1 MSGKNDTI
9 RSIFNVV
16 TILIFIE
23 FVLGGLGHV
32 FGLPIRKG
40 LFVVG
45 ILFSIYMIFRE
56 KIKIE
61 KVFLIPIIVVCIY
74 LAYGSIIGLINRNS
88 LGDIFSDV
96 NSFLGIIYILL
107 LIAYVK
113 GRNENIDKI
122 INVFVNCAVIV
133 AIMTITL
140 FFVSRIYLPNNL
152 EIIVTY
158 NNLNSK
164 LQYGFISGLV
174 MSNNYARVYLYNGI
188 FMQLAAA
195 IMFIKLFNKDKNVF
209 GIVKLAILLV
219 GIYVSNTRGFWLGT
233 IGAVVISMIYY
244 LWRFKKF
251 NLTLRNIVI
260 ALIPLILVSVIIP
273 KTIVAVSPEQNLPNS
288 SGSIKD
294 RIESISDFEND
305 ESNKVRAIQL
315 KFLVN
320 RIKEKPILG
329 WGFGAHIEEYPQ
341 YMIDN
346 NLQPVSSTSFEL
358 YYIELLFKTGIIGIL
373 IFFGYLVFN
382 FVKLIVLLFKKNLRM
397 RDEQVL
403 VGWTIGTM
411 SILASSITNPYIAG
425 LSVFFVLVMEV
436 YLIQL
441 YDLKYYNLFKV
452 H

>member
-40 LFVVG
+40 LFVVE

-188 FMQLAAA
+188 FMQLSAA

-441 YDLKYYNLFKV
+441 YDLKY
-452 H
+452 

>member
-1 MSGKNDTI
+1 MKGKNDTI
-9 RSIFNVV
+9 RTIFNIV
-16 TILIFIE
+16 TVLIFVE
-23 FVLGGLGHV
+23 FVLGGLGHL

-45 ILFSIYMIFRE
+45 TLFSVYMIFRE
-56 KIKIE
+56 KIKVE
-61 KVFLIPIIVVCIY
+61 KRFLVPIIVVCIY
-74 LAYGSIIGLINRNS
+74 LAYGSIVGLVNGNS

-133 AIMTITL
+133 AVMTITL

-195 IMFIKLFNKDKNVF
+195 VMFIKLFNKDRNVF

-233 IGAVVISMIYY
+233 VGVVIIAFAYY
-244 LWRFKKF
+244 LWRVKKY
-251 NLTLRNIVI
+251 NLTLRNI
-260 ALIPLILVSVIIP
+260 LISIIPIILVSVILP

-288 SGSIKD
+288 AGTIKD
-294 RIESISDFEND
+294 RIESIGDFEND

-315 KFLVN
+315 RFLVDK
-320 RIKEKPILG
+320 IKEKPVLG
-329 WGFGAHIEEYPQ
+329 WGFGGHIDEYPQ
-341 YMIDN
+341 YMEDN
-346 NLQPVSSTSFEL
+346 NLQPVSSSSFEL
-358 YYIELLFKTGIIGIL
+358 YYVELLFKTGVIGVA
-373 IFFGYLVFN
+373 IFFGYLIFN
-382 FVKLIVLLFKKNLRM
+382 FIKLLNILFRKNLQM
-397 RDEQVL
+397 KDEQVL

-441 YDLKYYNLFKV
+441 YDSKY
-452 H
+452 

>member
-1 MSGKNDTI
+1 
-9 RSIFNVV
+9 
-16 TILIFIE
+16 
-23 FVLGGLGHV
+23 
-32 FGLPIRKG
+32 
-40 LFVVG
+40 
-45 ILFSIYMIFRE
+45 MIFRE

-164 LQYGFISGLV
+164 LEYGFISGLV

-233 IGAVVISMIYY
+233 IGVVVISMIYY

-441 YDLKYYNLFKV
+441 YDLKY
-452 H
+452 

>member
-107 LIAYVK
+107 LIVYVK

-233 IGAVVISMIYY
+233 IGVVVISMIYY

-441 YDLKYYNLFKV
+441 YDLKY
-452 H
+452 

>member
-164 LQYGFISGLV
+164 LEYGFISGLV

-233 IGAVVISMIYY
+233 IGVVVISMIYY

-397 RDEQVL
+397 RDEKVL

-441 YDLKYYNLFKV
+441 YDLKY
-452 H
+452 

>member
-260 ALIPLILVSVIIP
+260 ALIPLIIVSVIIP

-441 YDLKYYNLFKV
+441 YDLKY
-452 H
+452 

>member
-209 GIVKLAILLV
+209 GILKLAILLV

-233 IGAVVISMIYY
+233 IGVVVISMIYY

-441 YDLKYYNLFKV
+441 YDLKY
-452 H
+452 

>member
-397 RDEQVL
+397 RDEQVI

-441 YDLKYYNLFKV
+441 YDLKY
-452 H
+452 

>member
-61 KVFLIPIIVVCIY
+61 KVFLIPIIDVCIY

-164 LQYGFISGLV
+164 LEYGFISGLV

-441 YDLKYYNLFKV
+441 YDLKY
-452 H
+452 

>member
-1 MSGKNDTI
+1 MMKGKNDTI
-9 RSIFNVV
+9 RTIFNIV
-16 TILIFIE
+16 TVLIFIE
-23 FVLGGLGHV
+23 FVLGGLGHL

-45 ILFSIYMIFRE
+45 IVFSVYMILRE
-56 KIKIE
+56 KIKVE
-61 KVFLIPIIVVCIY
+61 KRFLVPIVVVCIY
-74 LAYGSIIGLINRNS
+74 LAYGSIIGLINGNS

-441 YDLKYYNLFKV
+441 YDLKY
-452 H
+452 

>member
-1 MSGKNDTI
+1 MKGKNDTI
-9 RSIFNVV
+9 RTIFNIV
-16 TILIFIE
+16 TVLIFIE
-23 FVLGGLGHV
+23 FVLGVLGHL

-45 ILFSIYMIFRE
+45 IVFSVYMILRE
-56 KIKIE
+56 KIKVE
-61 KVFLIPIIVVCIY
+61 KRFLVPIVVVCIY
-74 LAYGSIIGLINRNS
+74 LAYGSIIGLINGNS

-113 GRNENIDKI
+113 GKNENIHKI

-195 IMFIKLFNKDKNVF
+195 IIFIKLFNKGKDVF

-233 IGAVVISMIYY
+233 IGVVIIAFAYY
-244 LWRFKKF
+244 LLRFRRDK
-251 NLTLRNIVI
+251 LTLKNILISV
-260 ALIPLILVSVIIP
+260 IPLVLVAVILP
-273 KTIVAVSPEQNLPNS
+273 KTIVDVSPEQNLPNS
-288 SGSIKD
+288 SGTIKD
-294 RIESISDFEND
+294 RIESIGDFEND

-315 KFLVN
+315 RFLVD
-320 RIKEKPILG
+320 RIKAKPVLG
-329 WGFGAHIEEYPQ
+329 WGFGAHIDEYPQ
-341 YMIDN
+341 YMEDN
-346 NLQPVSSTSFEL
+346 NLQPVSSSSFEL
-358 YYIELLFKTGIIGIL
+358 YYVELLFKTGVVGIV
-373 IFFGYLVFN
+373 IFFGYLIFN
-382 FVKLIVLLFKKNLRM
+382 FIKLLNLLFRKTLEKK
-397 RDEQVL
+397 DEQVL

-411 SILASSITNPYIAG
+411 SILVSSITNPYIAG

-441 YDLKYYNLFKV
+441 YDLKY
-452 H
+452 

>member
-32 FGLPIRKG
+32 FGFPIRKG

-441 YDLKYYNLFKV
+441 YDLKY
-452 H
+452 

>member
-1 MSGKNDTI
+1 MKGKSDTI
-9 RSIFNVV
+9 RTIFNIV
-16 TILIFIE
+16 TVLIFIE
-23 FVLGGLGHV
+23 FVLGGLGHL

-45 ILFSIYMIFRE
+45 IAFSVYMIFRE
-56 KIKIE
+56 KIKVE
-61 KVFLIPIIVVCIY
+61 KRFLVPIVVVCIY
-74 LAYGSIIGLINRNS
+74 LAYGSIIGLINGNS

-113 GRNENIDKI
+113 DRNENIDKI

-195 IMFIKLFNKDKNVF
+195 IMFIKLFNKDNNVF

-233 IGAVVISMIYY
+233 IGVVIIAFAYY
-244 LWRFKKF
+244 LWRVRRDK
-251 NLTLRNIVI
+251 LTLKNILISVI
-260 ALIPLILVSVIIP
+260 PIILVAVILP

-288 SGSIKD
+288 SGTIKD
-294 RIESISDFEND
+294 RIESIGDFEND

-315 KFLVN
+315 RFLVD
-320 RIKEKPILG
+320 RIKAKPVLG
-329 WGFGAHIEEYPQ
+329 WGFGAHIDEYPQ
-341 YMIDN
+341 YMEDN
-346 NLQPVSSTSFEL
+346 NLQPVSSSSFEL
-358 YYIELLFKTGIIGIL
+358 YYVELLFKTGVVGIA
-373 IFFGYLVFN
+373 IFFGYLIFN
-382 FVKLIVLLFKKNLRM
+382 FIKLLNLLFRRTLEKK
-397 RDEQVL
+397 DEQVL

-441 YDLKYYNLFKV
+441 YDLKY
-452 H
+452 

>member
-209 GIVKLAILLV
+209 GILKLAILLV

-358 YYIELLFKTGIIGIL
+358 YYIELLFKTRIIGIL

-441 YDLKYYNLFKV
+441 YDLKY
-452 H
+452 

>member
-164 LQYGFISGLV
+164 LEYGFISGLV

-233 IGAVVISMIYY
+233 IGVVVISMIYY

-441 YDLKYYNLFKV
+441 YDLKY
-452 H
+452 

>member
-164 LQYGFISGLV
+164 LEYGFISGLV

-209 GIVKLAILLV
+209 GILKLAILLV

-382 FVKLIVLLFKKNLRM
+382 FVKLTVLLFKKNLRM

-441 YDLKYYNLFKV
+441 YDLKY
-452 H
+452 

>member
-288 SGSIKD
+288 SCSIKD

-305 ESNKVRAIQL
+305 ESNNVRAIQL

-441 YDLKYYNLFKV
+441 YDLKY
-452 H
+452 

>member
-107 LIAYVK
+107 LIVYVK

-209 GIVKLAILLV
+209 GILKLAILLV

-411 SILASSITNPYIAG
+411 SILASSITNPSIAG

-441 YDLKYYNLFKV
+441 YDLKY
-452 H
+452 

>member
-195 IMFIKLFNKDKNVF
+195 IMFIKLFNKDKNFF

-441 YDLKYYNLFKV
+441 YDLKY
-452 H
+452 

>member
-45 ILFSIYMIFRE
+45 IIFSIYMIFRE

-441 YDLKYYNLFKV
+441 YDLKY
-452 H
+452 

>member
-1 MSGKNDTI
+1 MKGKNDTI
-9 RSIFNVV
+9 RTIFNIV
-16 TILIFIE
+16 TVLIFIE
-23 FVLGGLGHV
+23 FVLGGLGHL

-45 ILFSIYMIFRE
+45 IVFSVYMILRE
-56 KIKIE
+56 KIKVE
-61 KVFLIPIIVVCIY
+61 KRFLVPIVVVCIY
-74 LAYGSIIGLINRNS
+74 LAYGSIIGLINGNS

-113 GRNENIDKI
+113 GKNENIHKI

-195 IMFIKLFNKDKNVF
+195 IIFIKLFNKDKDVF

-233 IGAVVISMIYY
+233 IGVVIIAFAYY
-244 LWRFKKF
+244 LLRFRRDK
-251 NLTLRNIVI
+251 LTLKNILISVI
-260 ALIPLILVSVIIP
+260 PIILVAVILP

-288 SGSIKD
+288 SGTIKD
-294 RIESISDFEND
+294 RIESIGDFEND

-315 KFLVN
+315 RFLVD
-320 RIKEKPILG
+320 RIKAKPVLG
-329 WGFGAHIEEYPQ
+329 WGFGAHIDEYPQ
-341 YMIDN
+341 YMEDN
-346 NLQPVSSTSFEL
+346 NLQPVSSSSFEL
-358 YYIELLFKTGIIGIL
+358 YYVELLFKTGVVGIV
-373 IFFGYLVFN
+373 IFFGYLIFN
-382 FVKLIVLLFKKNLRM
+382 FIKLLNLLFRKTLEKK
-397 RDEQVL
+397 DEQVL

-441 YDLKYYNLFKV
+441 YDLKY
-452 H
+452 

>member
-164 LQYGFISGLV
+164 LEYGFISGLV

-244 LWRFKKF
+244 FWRFKKF

-441 YDLKYYNLFKV
+441 YDLKY
-452 H
+452 

>member
-209 GIVKLAILLV
+209 GILKLAILLV

-441 YDLKYYNLFKV
+441 YDLKY
-452 H
+452 

>member
-1 MSGKNDTI
+1 MKGKSDTI
-9 RSIFNVV
+9 RTIFNIV
-16 TILIFIE
+16 TVLIFIE
-23 FVLGGLGHV
+23 FVLGGLGHL

-45 ILFSIYMIFRE
+45 IAFSVYMIFRE
-56 KIKIE
+56 KIKVE
-61 KVFLIPIIVVCIY
+61 KRFLVPIVVVCIY

-113 GRNENIDKI
+113 DRNENIDKI

-164 LQYGFISGLV
+164 LEYGFISGLV
-174 MSNNYARVYLYNGI
+174 MSNNYARLYLYNGI

-441 YDLKYYNLFKV
+441 YDLKY
-452 H
+452 

>member
-107 LIAYVK
+107 LIVYVK

-122 INVFVNCAVIV
+122 INVFVNCAAIV

-209 GIVKLAILLV
+209 GILKLAILLV

-441 YDLKYYNLFKV
+441 YDLKY
-452 H
+452 

>member
-107 LIAYVK
+107 LIVYVK

-209 GIVKLAILLV
+209 GILKLAILLV

-382 FVKLIVLLFKKNLRM
+382 FVKLTVLLFKKNLRM

-403 VGWTIGTM
+403 VGCTIGTM

-441 YDLKYYNLFKV
+441 YDLKY
-452 H
+452 